1 MGSPFTGFSGG
12 SQSPGSAVYNRVHAV
27 NTPEEIDLELLRQL
41 ESEPHLNQRGLADR
55 LGLSL
60 GKANYCLQALVRKG
74 LVKIRNFRRSDNKL
88 AYAYLLTPRGVQEKA
103 RLTVA
108 FLKRKQQEY
117 EQLQAEI
124 ARLTAEVASLE
135 RKNSASAAT
144 DATHDGA

>member
-1 MGSPFTGFSGG
+1 M
-12 SQSPGSAVYNRVHAV
+12 
-27 NTPEEIDLELLRQL
+27 NTPEEIDLRLLRQL

-88 AYAYLLTPRGVQEKA
+88 AYAYLLTPKGVQEKA

-117 EQLQAEI
+117 EQLHAEI
-124 ARLTAEVASLE
+124 ARLKAEVASLE
-135 RKNSASAAT
+135 RESTASAIA
-144 DATHDGA
+144 DGTHDAP